1 MENTKWHES
10 CDDCFTILRDVIRIC
25 YNRIAKDVEEIYY
38 LAVLMRATCND
49 FVIRN
54 LLKKANKFVLVS
66 VNNICDARELLCL
79 YVIKLATVCQPQ
91 GPLAALQWARVGGWV
106 TSGRSPPCNLT
117 ALLPISSQ
125 SSALDVRPLAQPQTA
140 YLGLSR
146 RKFPFIERG
155 YCNPLQYQ
163 ICIFWND
170 KPKRINVMATPY
182 SVHV

>member
-1 MENTKWHES
+1 MIE
-10 CDDCFTILRDVIRIC
+10 IC
-25 YNRIAKDVEEIYY
+25 WEKSNQ
-38 LAVLMRATCND
+38 
-49 FVIRN
+49 
-54 LLKKANKFVLVS
+54 FVLVS
-66 VNNICDARELLCL
+66 VNNICDAREFLCL
-79 YVIKLATVCQPQ
+79 YVIKLATVCQPL

-163 ICIFWND
+163 ICIYWND
-170 KPKRINVMATPY
+170 KPKRINIWRRHIQFTY
-182 SVHV
+182 SLSRSFILWSWNRAIRTACFIDQFDLGI